1 MQTDRGDWHI
11 LKPLRDTYEGPPS
24 LASTELWGRELYDTN
39 GRRLGTIDSIV
50 RPHGG
55 PVRAIVR
62 TDGRPRRFV
71 FIDLGMAA
79 FDGDAIVVP
88 ITGRE
93 SSAAEEWPT
102 PRSGFVWPLTLRR
115 RG

>member
-1 MQTDRGDWHI
+1 MQTDRSEWQI
-11 LKPLRDTYEGPPS
+11 FKPLRDSEEGPAS
-24 LASTELWGRELYDTN
+24 LASSELCGREAYDTE
-39 GRRLGTIDSIV
+39 GRPIGTIDSIV

-93 SSAAEEWPT
+93 SSAAEEW
-102 PRSGFVWPLTLRR
+102 
-115 RG
+115 